1 MPGNEPVLTAAQM
14 RQAEQA
20 LIAQGVSVNE
30 LMRRAGEGAAEWV
43 WRMAAGGSVTV
54 LCGPGNNGGDG
65 YVIAQTLRARGLP
78 VCVIAPMEPTTD
90 AARNAR
96 ARWTGDVI
104 TDADGAGGRV
114 LVDCLFGSGLS
125 RPLLP
130 EHASLIAELAARHQR
145 IVAVDLPSGV
155 ATDDGALLGDVVRC
169 DLTLALGA
177 WKPAHFLMPAL
188 SVVRT
193 AKLVTIGALP
203 DEFGA
208 LFVKSAPRLCV
219 PERGA
224 HKYSR
229 GFMGIVGGE
238 MAGAAQLASKAAVYS
253 GAGYVKLFAAEAP
266 PNAPSALV
274 VESGDLA
281 QALGDKRLSALL
293 IGPGLGRSEAARN
306 KLAIV
311 LGTNVATVIDAD
323 ALHLLDDD
331 LLEGVDTTRLL
342 ITPHE
347 GELNSLCKAF
357 GIEEK
362 TKRRKAEEL
371 AARTG
376 MTVLAKGPDTLLAT
390 PDAPTMFFP
399 PAPTWLA
406 SAGTGDV
413 LAGIVASRLSTGKNS
428 LEAASEAVWLHA
440 EAARVAGP
448 ALIADDLAA
457 AVPKAYARLL

>member
-1 MPGNEPVLTAAQM
+1 MQGNDPVLTVAQM
-14 RQAEQA
+14 RAAEQA
-20 LIAQGVSVNE
+20 LIAQGVSVDE

-43 WRMAAGGSVTV
+43 WRMATGGSVTV

-65 YVIAQTLRARGLP
+65 YVVAQTLCARGLA
-78 VCVIAPMEPTTD
+78 VRVVAPMEPTTD

-96 ARWTGDVI
+96 ARWTGDVVP
-104 TDADGAGGRV
+104 DADGVGGTV

-130 EHASLIAELAARHQR
+130 EHARLIANLAARHR
-145 IVAVDLPSGV
+145 RVVAVDLPSGV

-188 SVVRT
+188 SVVG
-193 AKLVTIGALP
+193 ALQLVNIGALP
-203 DEFGA
+203 DKAGG
-208 LFVKSAPRLCV
+208 LCVKSPPRLSV

-238 MAGAAQLASKAAVYS
+238 MAGAAQLASKAAMHS
-253 GAGYVKLFAAEAP
+253 GAGYVKLFAADVP

-274 VESGDLA
+274 VESGDLV
-281 QALGDKRLSALL
+281 QILGDKRLSALL
-293 IGPGLGRSEAARN
+293 IGPGLGRSEAARD
-306 KLAIV
+306 KLAMV
-311 LGTNVATVIDAD
+311 LETNVATVIDAD

-331 LLEGVDTTRLL
+331 LLKGVDTTRLL
-342 ITPHE
+342 ITPHK
-347 GELNSLCKAF
+347 GELNILCETF
-357 GIEEK
+357 GISEK
-362 TKRRKAEEL
+362 TKRGKAEGL
-371 AARTG
+371 AVRTG
-376 MTVLAKGPDTLLAT
+376 MTVLAKGPDTLLAA
-390 PDAPTMFFP
+390 PEAPTLFFP

-413 LAGIVASRLSTGKNS
+413 LAGIAASRLSTGKNS
-428 LEAASEAVWLHA
+428 CQAASEAIWLHA
-440 EAARVAGP
+440 EAARIAGP